1 MLDEDIE
8 NLEYYESLEK
18 KYNNAKYNN
27 AQYNSEKYNK
37 NNSRNGF
44 WKDLYSYIKLPSWS
58 EWICVGLLVG
68 CVILTLVLI
77 L

>member
-1 MLDEDIE
+1 MLNENIE
-8 NLEYYESLEK
+8 NLKYYESLK
-18 KYNNAKYNN
+18 NPYNTGKYKNNN
-27 AQYNSEKYNK
+27 